1 MQVANVKQRQILP
14 RMGKIWTSTPQNRE
28 EIRRNLQANPT
39 GPGGS
44 LCLTHIVFC
53 VHDFT
58 SYQNAAKSSEM
69 LRKFRRFVLKHN
81 IY

>member
-44 LCLTHIVFC
+44 LCLTHIVFM
-53 VHDFT
+53 VLPPI
-58 SYQNAAKSSEM
+58 EM
-69 LRKFRRFVLKHN
+69 LRNLAKCCENFGGLS
-81 IY
+81 